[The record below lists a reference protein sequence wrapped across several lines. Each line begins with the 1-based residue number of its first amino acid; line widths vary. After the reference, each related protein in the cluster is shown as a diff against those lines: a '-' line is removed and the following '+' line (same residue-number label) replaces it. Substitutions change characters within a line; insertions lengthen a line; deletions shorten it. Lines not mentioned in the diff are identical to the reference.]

1 MTSVEYRHIGF
12 KSAISEDA
20 LQQQIVRWFDIVFP
34 EAERKRLHHS
44 PNGGSRNQL
53 EAIKFKRMGV
63 RAGFPDLW
71 LSLGDGRTGYI
82 ELKVGKNDLTEHQKE
97 YRDLL
102 LRDGNKWAL
111 CRSLD
116 EFITTLREW
125 GIYKGGKNEGNNTM
139 AMG

>member
-1 MTSVEYRHIGF
+1 M
-12 KSAISEDA
+12 
-20 LQQQIVRWFDIVFP
+20 QQQIVRWFDIVFP
-34 EAERKRLHHS
+34 EKEHKRIHHS

-53 EAIKFKRMGV
+53 EAIKFKKMGV

-71 LSLGDGRTGYI
+71 ISLGEGRTGYI

-102 LRDGNKWAL
+102 LRDGHKWAL
-111 CRSLD
+111 CRSLND
-116 EFITTLREW
+116 FINTLHDW
-125 GIYKGGKNEGNNTM
+125 GIYKGGKNEKNNTM